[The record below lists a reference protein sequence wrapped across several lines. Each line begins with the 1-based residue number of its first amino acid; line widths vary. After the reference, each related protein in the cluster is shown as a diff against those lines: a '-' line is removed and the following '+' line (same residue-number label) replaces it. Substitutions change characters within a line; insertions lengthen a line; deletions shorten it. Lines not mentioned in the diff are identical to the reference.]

1 MSMLSAGDHSIES
14 FEQLFDQIRQ
24 YLKLQKE
31 LALVKLTGKLS
42 ILLSTLLLVV
52 VLLILGTVAL
62 FYLLMALAYAI
73 DSVIGSMAWSF
84 AIIGGIALALLALI
98 AVFRRRLIIAPTVN
112 FLSHLFLEDEESKKE
127 EEHE

>member
-52 VLLILGTVAL
+52 VLLILGTVTL

-98 AVFRRRLIIAPTVN
+98 AAFRRRLIIAPTVN
-112 FLSHLFLEDEESKKE
+112 FLSHLFLEDEERIE
-127 EEHE
+127 EEKHE

>member
-14 FEQLFDQIRQ
+14 FEQLFDQIKQ
-24 YLKLQKE
+24 YLKLHKE
-31 LALVKLTGKLS
+31 LALVQLTGKLS

-52 VLLILGTVAL
+52 VLLVLGTVTL
-62 FYLLMALAYAI
+62 FYLLMSLAYAI

-84 AIIGGIALALLALI
+84 AIIGGIALLLLALI

-112 FLSHLFLEDEESKKE
+112 FLSHLFLEDEENKE
-127 EEHE
+127 EKKHE

>member
-1 MSMLSAGDHSIES
+1 MSMLSARDHSIES

-24 YLKLQKE
+24 YLKLHKE
-31 LALVKLTGKLS
+31 LALVQLTGKLS

-84 AIIGGIALALLALI
+84 AIIGGIALLLLALM
-98 AVFRRRLIIAPTVN
+98 AAFRRRLIIVPTVN
-112 FLSHLFLEDEESKKE
+112 FLSHLFLEDEETKE
-127 EEHE
+127 EEKYE

>member
-1 MSMLSAGDHSIES
+1 MSMLFGEDHSIES

-24 YLKLQKE
+24 YLKLHKD

-42 ILLSTLLLVV
+42 VLLSTLLLVI
-52 VLLILGTVAL
+52 VLLILGAVAL
-62 FYLLMALAYAI
+62 FYLFMALAYAI

-84 AIIGGIALALLALI
+84 AIIGGLALSLMALI
-98 AVFRRRLIIAPTVN
+98 AAFRRRLIIVPTVN
-112 FLSHLFLEDEESKKE
+112 FLSHLFLESEENKEE

>member
-84 AIIGGIALALLALI
+84 AIIGGIALVLLALI

-112 FLSHLFLEDEESKKE
+112 FLSHLFLEDEENKKE

>member
-98 AVFRRRLIIAPTVN
+98 ALFRRRLIIAPTVN
-112 FLSHLFLEDEESKKE
+112 FLSHLFLEDEENKKE

>member
-112 FLSHLFLEDEESKKE
+112 FLSHLFLEDEENKKE

>member
-73 DSVIGSMAWSF
+73 DSVIGSMTWSF

-112 FLSHLFLEDEESKKE
+112 FLSHLFLEDEENKKE

>member
-1 MSMLSAGDHSIES
+1 MSMLFGEDHSIES

-24 YLKLQKE
+24 YMKLHKD

-42 ILLSTLLLVV
+42 VLLSTLLLVI
-52 VLLILGTVAL
+52 VLLILGAVAL
-62 FYLLMALAYAI
+62 FYLFMALAYAI

-84 AIIGGIALALLALI
+84 AIIGGLALSLMALI
-98 AVFRRRLIIAPTVN
+98 AAFRRRLIIVPTVN
-112 FLSHLFLEDEESKKE
+112 FLSHLFLESEENKEE